1 MNIYTLE
8 IYRYTVDRSTCSLA
22 LFQYYCSYY
31 KEHLPVYLLNMLF
44 RSTQDSSAG
53 LGGKK
58 SYRVKIII
66 HYLVIHCVIFAYVY
80 LTTFT
85 HSL

>member
-1 MNIYTLE
+1 MY
-8 IYRYTVDRSTCSLA
+8 SLA

-31 KEHLPVYLLNMLF
+31 TERLPVYLLNMLF
-44 RSTQDSSAG
+44 RSTQDSSG

-66 HYLVIHCVIFAYVY
+66 HYLVNIV
-80 LTTFT
+80 
-85 HSL
+85 